1 MGAYNP
7 LIGITSSVN
16 KSSTFTYDPGTGLVN
31 TKKQFTAQKAD
42 KNKKSIGDAISTFQT
57 KGGMGKTNAVL
68 QNGHGKVDTEES
80 KKLGVGYK
88 YNLPPHQ
95 WSLPVNPNRIN
106 DNNDGATI
114 NGYPAKDFH
123 GLRRARIWNY
133 QSTDYSLGVSD
144 TTTTSAGTT
153 NGLADAGF
161 KTNGIIG
168 PLDAINNILV
178 PVKALSKKV
187 NSLFGAAD
195 PGVVS
200 QQNSQYPD
208 TGKQLSSD
216 TKWGFQFLW
225 NPETISNSISL
236 NTSVTPSSSD
246 RFRASAGLFISQE
259 NISLEI
265 MIDRT
270 NDFACFAKLKSA
282 SNYNDTYKQYYKNA
296 YPYGV
301 PQAFDKQINDLL
313 KLGTM
318 ADIEY
323 LYKVINGPGLENT
336 LWTNMLGRETADIG
350 FLTPSIM
357 AMQFGPSDSSLS
369 YVGQAQSLSVT
380 HVTFTQNMVPLRS
393 RVTLGIMV
401 FSGYGSSSNL

>member
-1 MGAYNP
+1 MEAYNP

-42 KNKKSIGDAISTFQT
+42 KGKKSTGDAISTFQT
-57 KGGMGKTNAVL
+57 KGGFGKSNAVL

-133 QSTDYSLGVSD
+133 QSTDYNRGVTDTQVTASETPNGLLESGFIPFLNPAAAVVKQISKQVSKLINAND
-144 TTTTSAGTT
+144 TTA
-153 NGLADAGF
+153 
-161 KTNGIIG
+161 
-168 PLDAINNILV
+168 
-178 PVKALSKKV
+178 
-187 NSLFGAAD
+187 
-195 PGVVS
+195 VS
-200 QQNSQYPD
+200 STQNSQYVDP
-208 TGKQLSSD
+208 KAINLSLD

-225 NPETISNSISL
+225 NPETISNSVSL
-236 NTSVTPSSSD
+236 NTSITPSSSD

-259 NISLEI
+259 TISLEI
-265 MIDRT
+265 TIDRT
-270 NDFACFAKLKSA
+270 NDFACFAKLKNTN
-282 SNYNDTYKQYYKNA
+282 NYNDTYKQYYKNA
-296 YPYGV
+296 YPYGL
-301 PQAFDKQINDLL
+301 PQSFDKQIDDLL

-323 LYKVINGPGLENT
+323 LYKVINGPGLENAV
-336 LWTNMLGRETADIG
+336 WKNMLGRETADIG
-350 FLTPSIM
+350 FLTPSLM